1 MSASAYAAVQARTES
16 PREIELRAFRY
27 VNGLLTGA
35 AGPAERANALH
46 KTHRLWALLMDDLAR
61 PANGLPPDLRGR
73 LLSLGLWAQREAL
86 ARLADD
92 GSLQPLVALHRDMI
106 EGLEAQA
113 QRATSGNAAFGAR
126 SA

>member
-1 MSASAYAAVQARTES
+1 MSASAYAAVQASTES

-27 VNGLLTGA
+27 VNGLLTRA
-35 AGPAERANALH
+35 VAPAERANALH

-61 PANGLPPDLRGR
+61 PGNGLPADLRAR

-86 ARLADD
+86 ARLGDD

-113 QRATSGNAAFGAR
+113 QRAAAAPAFGAR